1 MHSNK
6 LSSWM
11 KGAILIGVVSSTL
24 SAAPIFGTFNI
35 AGTITVTSTGLITW
49 RLNDTPFPPDESK
62 IGPGATGSFAGLDGT
77 TVTTHDLNQGV
88 EPVGV
93 SFPDQPFIAFDAAP
107 LLPILEI
114 NFIYQ
119 GIYPSTNC
127 GTLPASVGQQCT
139 VSTPTSPFNFVNN
152 PPPAPLG
159 PQATAT
165 FAFSGETSDHLSV
178 WFGNFTS
185 QFDVPFQTVLAA
197 FAPGGSGSVTNTFS
211 ATITVTPNS
220 GVPEPGPRTL
230 TACGL
235 GLVLFSAALR
245 RRTTQRRSH

>member
-1 MHSNK
+1 MRNQFTT
-6 LSSWM
+6 WM
-11 KGAILIGVVSSTL
+11 KGVILIGVASSTL

-49 RLNDTPFPPDESK
+49 RLNDPPFPTDESR

-77 TVTTHDLNQGV
+77 TATTRDLNQAV
-88 EPVGV
+88 EPVGTP
-93 SFPDQPFIAFDAAP
+93 FPDQPFISFDAAP
-107 LLPILEI
+107 LLPTLNI
-114 NFIYQ
+114 NFIFQ

-127 GTLPASVGQQCT
+127 GTLPATVGQTCT

-152 PPPAPLG
+152 PPAAPLG

-165 FAFSGETSDHLSV
+165 FAFSGDTSDHLSI

-185 QFDVPFQTVLAA
+185 QFDVPFQTVLAGL
-197 FAPGGSGSVTNTFS
+197 APGGPGFVSNTFS
-211 ATITVTPNS
+211 ATITVVPNS
-220 GVPEPGPRTL
+220 GVPEPGPMTL

-235 GLVLFSAALR
+235 GLVLCSAALR
-245 RRTTQRRSH
+245 RRSAQRRSH